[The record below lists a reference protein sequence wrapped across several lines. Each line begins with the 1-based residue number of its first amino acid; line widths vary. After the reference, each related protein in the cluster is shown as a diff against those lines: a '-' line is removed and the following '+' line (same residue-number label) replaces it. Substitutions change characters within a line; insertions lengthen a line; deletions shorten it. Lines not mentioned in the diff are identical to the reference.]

1 MLHLHARSNNELYV
15 YNGLESK
22 RILAFLHFRHQK
34 PTTPPRPSQ
43 TSSFACYL
51 VPSFVVIGQAQRQG
65 PHPTSSSKWVGE
77 PD

>member
-34 PTTPPRPSQ
+34 PTLSPPRPSQ

-51 VPSFVVIGQAQRQG
+51 VPSFVVIGQALDRV
-65 PHPTSSSKWVGE
+65 PI
-77 PD
+77 